1 MDYANIIF
9 TVEDGI
15 ATIKLNRPKALNAL
29 NSEINADIMA
39 AINEVKANP
48 EIRVLIV
55 TGSERAFA
63 AGADVKEMAEAT
75 PRYAR
80 EFCGLA
86 IDINNELESLPIPT
100 IAAVGGFAF
109 GGGCEMT
116 LACDFRVGGSRTM
129 LSFPEVGLGIIPGAN
144 GCARAT
150 AIVGPA
156 KAKQLVMLTE
166 MIPGKLY
173 QLGDPDKEPVVK
185 GVKLDGNQI
194 GSTLND
200 REPADDNI
208 RFVFALGEW
217 VYVYPDTEKKSGL
230 SVYVTEHQK
239 DAETITDS
247 FLAALSDDT
256 PKAELIAPE
265 EDGSEWGAFYL
276 HQETFA
282 AGNYDLIFADGL
294 KPVARVL
301 LKFYPESELNEKND
315 AELEAIM
322 SDARK
327 AASGS

>member
-166 MIPGKLY
+166 MIPGKQAY
-173 QLGDPDKEPVVK
+173 DLGLLNWYVE
-185 GVKLDGNQI
+185 GNVE
-194 GSTLND
+194 LNAAAS
-200 REPADDNI
+200 EAKKA
-208 RFVFALGEW
+208 FKAA
-217 VYVYPDTEKKSGL
+217 KKSGEGNIDAL
-230 SVYVTEHQK
+230 KAAQK
-239 DAETITDS
+239 AAEAKAAINQAAIETVAAGKAAETTEFTLLFNTHDQKEGM
-247 FLAALSDDT
+247 AAM
-256 PKAELIAPE
+256 I
-265 EDGSEWGAFYL
+265 
-276 HQETFA
+276 
-282 AGNYDLIFADGL
+282 
-294 KPVARVL
+294 
-301 LKFYPESELNEKND
+301 EKRQAVFTNN
-315 AELEAIM
+315 
-322 SDARK
+322 
-327 AASGS
+327 

>member
-1 MDYANIIF
+1 MDFENIIY

-29 NSEINADIMA
+29 NSAINQDIMA
-39 AINEVKANP
+39 AINLVKADP
-48 EIRVLIV
+48 SVRVLIM

-86 IDINNELESLPIPT
+86 IDINNILESLPIPT

-116 LACDFRVGGSRTM
+116 LACDFRVGGSRTT

-166 MIPGKLY
+166 MIPGKQAY
-173 QLGDPDKEPVVK
+173 DLGLLNWFAVGDADLDAAAKAAKAAVK
-185 GVKLDGNQI
+185 AAKASGNEEELAAAKAALKSAEGAAAKAEYNAIMAKAVDVAKKLMGK
-194 GSTLND
+194 
-200 REPADDNI
+200 PAC
-208 RFVFALGEW
+208 AL
-217 VYVYPDTEKKSGL
+217 TAAKAAINK
-230 SVYVTEHQK
+230 
-239 DAETITDS
+239 AAIETI
-247 FLAALSDDT
+247 AAG
-256 PKAELIAPE
+256 KA
-265 EDGSEWGAFYL
+265 
-276 HQETFA
+276 QETTEFTLLFDTHDQKEGMA
-282 AGNYDLIFADGL
+282 AMI
-294 KPVARVL
+294 
-301 LKFYPESELNEKND
+301 EKRPAVFTNN
-315 AELEAIM
+315 
-322 SDARK
+322 
-327 AASGS
+327 

>member
-1 MDYANIIF
+1 MDFENIIY

-29 NSEINADIMA
+29 NSAINQDIMA
-39 AINEVKANP
+39 AINLVKADP
-48 EIRVLIV
+48 SVRVLIM

-86 IDINNELESLPIPT
+86 IDINNILESLPIPT

-116 LACDFRVGGSRTM
+116 LACDFRVGGSRTT

-166 MIPGKLY
+166 MIPGKQAY
-173 QLGDPDKEPVVK
+173 DLGLLNWFAVGDADLDAAAKAAKAAVK
-185 GVKLDGNQI
+185 AAKASGNEEELAAAKAALKSAEGAAAKAEYDAIMAKAVDVAKKLMGKPACALTAAKAAINQAAI
-194 GSTLND
+194 
-200 REPADDNI
+200 
-208 RFVFALGEW
+208 
-217 VYVYPDTEKKSGL
+217 
-230 SVYVTEHQK
+230 
-239 DAETITDS
+239 ETI
-247 FLAALSDDT
+247 AAG
-256 PKAELIAPE
+256 KA
-265 EDGSEWGAFYL
+265 
-276 HQETFA
+276 QETTEFTLLFDTHDQKEGMA
-282 AGNYDLIFADGL
+282 AMI
-294 KPVARVL
+294 
-301 LKFYPESELNEKND
+301 EKRPAVFTNN
-315 AELEAIM
+315 
-322 SDARK
+322 
-327 AASGS
+327 

>member
-1 MDYANIIF
+1 MDFENIIY

-29 NSEINADIMA
+29 NSAINQDIMA
-39 AINEVKANP
+39 AINLVKADP
-48 EIRVLIV
+48 SVRVLIM

-86 IDINNELESLPIPT
+86 IDINNILESLPIPT

-116 LACDFRVGGSRTM
+116 LACDFRVGGSRTT

-166 MIPGKLY
+166 MIPGKQAYDLC
-173 QLGDPDKEPVVK
+173 LLNWFAVGDADLDAAAKAAKAAVK
-185 GVKLDGNQI
+185 AAKASGNEEELAAAKAALKSAEGAAAKAEYDAIMAKAVDVAKKLMGK
-194 GSTLND
+194 
-200 REPADDNI
+200 PAC
-208 RFVFALGEW
+208 AL
-217 VYVYPDTEKKSGL
+217 TAAKAAINK
-230 SVYVTEHQK
+230 
-239 DAETITDS
+239 AAIETI
-247 FLAALSDDT
+247 AAG
-256 PKAELIAPE
+256 KA
-265 EDGSEWGAFYL
+265 
-276 HQETFA
+276 QETTEFTLLFDTHDQKEGMA
-282 AGNYDLIFADGL
+282 AMI
-294 KPVARVL
+294 
-301 LKFYPESELNEKND
+301 EKRPAVFTNN
-315 AELEAIM
+315 
-322 SDARK
+322 
-327 AASGS
+327 

>member
-1 MDYANIIF
+1 MDFENIIY

-29 NSEINADIMA
+29 NSAINQDIMA
-39 AINEVKANP
+39 AINLVKADP
-48 EIRVLIV
+48 SVRVLIM

-86 IDINNELESLPIPT
+86 IDINNILESLPIPT

-116 LACDFRVGGSRTM
+116 LACDFRVGGSRTT

-166 MIPGKLY
+166 MIPGKQAY
-173 QLGDPDKEPVVK
+173 DLGLLNWFAVGDADLDAAAKAAKAAVK
-185 GVKLDGNQI
+185 AAKASGNEEELAAAKAALKSAEGAAAKAEYDAIMAKAVDVAKKLMGK
-194 GSTLND
+194 
-200 REPADDNI
+200 PAC
-208 RFVFALGEW
+208 AL
-217 VYVYPDTEKKSGL
+217 TAAKAAIIK
-230 SVYVTEHQK
+230 
-239 DAETITDS
+239 AAIETI
-247 FLAALSDDT
+247 AAG
-256 PKAELIAPE
+256 KA
-265 EDGSEWGAFYL
+265 
-276 HQETFA
+276 QETTEFTLLFDTHDQKEGMA
-282 AGNYDLIFADGL
+282 AMI
-294 KPVARVL
+294 
-301 LKFYPESELNEKND
+301 EKRPAVFTNN
-315 AELEAIM
+315 
-322 SDARK
+322 
-327 AASGS
+327 

>member
-1 MDYANIIF
+1 MDFENIIY

-29 NSEINADIMA
+29 NSAINQDIMA
-39 AINEVKANP
+39 AINLVKADP
-48 EIRVLIV
+48 SVRVLIM

-86 IDINNELESLPIPT
+86 IDINNILESLPIPT

-116 LACDFRVGGSRTM
+116 LACDFRVGGSRTT

-166 MIPGKLY
+166 MIPGKQAY
-173 QLGDPDKEPVVK
+173 DLGLLNWFAVAKAVDVAK
-185 GVKLDGNQI
+185 KLMGK
-194 GSTLND
+194 
-200 REPADDNI
+200 PAC
-208 RFVFALGEW
+208 ALASA
-217 VYVYPDTEKKSGL
+217 KAAINK
-230 SVYVTEHQK
+230 
-239 DAETITDS
+239 AAIETI
-247 FLAALSDDT
+247 AAG
-256 PKAELIAPE
+256 KA
-265 EDGSEWGAFYL
+265 
-276 HQETFA
+276 QETTEFTLLFDTHDQKEGMA
-282 AGNYDLIFADGL
+282 AMI
-294 KPVARVL
+294 
-301 LKFYPESELNEKND
+301 EKRPAVFTNN
-315 AELEAIM
+315 
-322 SDARK
+322 
-327 AASGS
+327 

>member
-1 MDYANIIF
+1 MDFENIIY

-29 NSEINADIMA
+29 NSAINQDIMA
-39 AINEVKANP
+39 AINLVKADP
-48 EIRVLIV
+48 SVRVLIM

-86 IDINNELESLPIPT
+86 IDINNILESLPIPT

-116 LACDFRVGGSRTM
+116 LACDFRVGGSRTT

-166 MIPGKLY
+166 MIPGKQAY
-173 QLGDPDKEPVVK
+173 DLGLLNWFAVGDADLDAAAKAAKAAVK
-185 GVKLDGNQI
+185 AAKASGNEEELAAAKAALKSAEGAAAKAEYDAIMAKAVDVAKKLMGK
-194 GSTLND
+194 
-200 REPADDNI
+200 PAC
-208 RFVFALGEW
+208 ALTAAKAAIE
-217 VYVYPDTEKKSGL
+217 
-230 SVYVTEHQK
+230 Q
-239 DAETITDS
+239 AAIETI
-247 FLAALSDDT
+247 AAG
-256 PKAELIAPE
+256 KA
-265 EDGSEWGAFYL
+265 
-276 HQETFA
+276 QETTEFTLLFDTHDQKEGMA
-282 AGNYDLIFADGL
+282 AMI
-294 KPVARVL
+294 
-301 LKFYPESELNEKND
+301 EKRPAVFTNN
-315 AELEAIM
+315 
-322 SDARK
+322 
-327 AASGS
+327 